1 MDRLRVLREQVGRA
15 QSEAAKAENVRIQ
28 IETMRREIQKGRY
41 YPSV

>member
-1 MDRLRVLREQVGRA
+1 MDRLHVLREQVGHA